1 MIAIEVKEVID
12 DISALSFGQ
21 ERVVNTQAVHQWIS
35 LLMWDDA
42 EMLLRFLEIADVLLV
57 LRLSSIN

>member
-35 LLMWDDA
+35 LLVWDDA

>member
-12 DISALSFGQ
+12 DISALIFGQ

-35 LLMWDDA
+35 LLVWDDA
-42 EMLLRFLEIADVLLV
+42 EMLLRFLEIVDVLLV